1 MTIIE
6 PSRVTPAIKP
16 SCLIRKSMAAAVVAL
31 TLGCNSKTKATPNNF
46 TQTLNAYFQE
56 RPECL
61 FSGVHFPYAT
71 SDAEVTKQMNT
82 LVKSQMLEASYESA
96 VHTTRYTVARAGTR
110 YAPRFCYGHRVISSI
125 EEFTPPARGAS
136 GFPETHVNY
145 HYTMTD
151 VPVWAKSPDV
161 LAAFPAMANA
171 TTNGGSGQATLA
183 QTLAGWQV
191 PE

>member
-1 MTIIE
+1 MTFYE
-6 PSRVTPAIKP
+6 PNRSAVKFARPIRIGMVAI
-16 SCLIRKSMAAAVVAL
+16 LTL
-31 TLGCNSKTKATPNNF
+31 TLGCNSKTKPTSANF
-46 TQTLNAYFQE
+46 TQTLNSYFQA
-56 RPECL
+56 RSECL

-71 SDAEVTKQMNT
+71 SDPAVTKQMNT
-82 LVKSQMLEASYESA
+82 LVKSQMLESSYETA
-96 VHTTRYTVARAGTR
+96 VRTTRYTVARAGTR

-125 EEFTPPARGAS
+125 DSSTPPAKGAS

-145 HYTMTD
+145 HYTLTD

-161 LAAFPAMANA
+161 LAAFPDMANA